1 MARPR
6 FFAHANVN
14 TADLDT
20 AEAFYVTYLDLTP
33 RWRTA
38 PSKPQD
44 GAGFGMPGTAVQ
56 WRGVLLADHR
66 GDYGPV
72 VDLLQW
78 LLPPTEGAP
87 YHERHHL
94 GIAALL
100 FSVPD
105 LGASEAALAAA
116 GRPVER
122 VDHGG
127 QPVVLTSDPD
137 GTRLELVQAH
147 QPPTY
152 RGVRINC
159 SDLVRSTA
167 FYRAAFGVE
176 ADDPRAIKT
185 TGSRFHSRRLYLPR
199 QRETF
204 SVELTEWEAPAPIGV
219 PYPTGNHAGIYRL
232 AAAVD
237 DMVASHAELVSAVPG
252 VPAAVDVDLGDDLV
266 VMPAV
271 FFPDPDGATVELLQR
286 GLPR

>member
-1 MARPR
+1 MTRPR

-20 AEAFYVTYLDLTP
+20 AEAFYVTHFDLVP

-38 PSKPQD
+38 PSRPQD
-44 GAGFGMPGTAVQ
+44 GTGFGMPGTAVQ

-78 LLPPTEGAP
+78 LLPATEGTP
-87 YHERHHL
+87 YPERHHL

-105 LGASEAALAAA
+105 LGASEEALAAA
-116 GRPVER
+116 GQPVER
-122 VDHGG
+122 LDHGG
-127 QPVVLTSDPD
+127 QPVVLTTDPD

-159 SDLVRSTA
+159 SDLDRSTA
-167 FYRAAFGVE
+167 FYQAAFAVE
-176 ADDPRAIKT
+176 ADEPRTIKVAD
-185 TGSRFHSRRLYLPR
+185 GRFRSRRLYLPR

-204 SVELTEWEAPAPIGV
+204 SIELTQWESPPPVGPA
-219 PYPTGNHAGIYRL
+219 YATGNHAGIYRL

-237 DMVASHAELVSAVPG
+237 DMVASHADLAAAVPG
-252 VPAAVDVDLGDDLV
+252 VPPAVDVDLGDDLV

-271 FFPDPDGATVELLQR
+271 FFPDPDGAIVELLQR